1 MTTIAALN
9 VRLGMDASNFS
20 QGVNL
25 ARNEVSKVSQIL
37 RDTIPAHIKMRREL
51 DLLEKAFSK
60 SGQQTKTYAAAVQ
73 TVIDKYTPLT
83 AKYKAAAAAQK
94 ELEKAQA
101 EAAAKAARTAA
112 EGQRLTLA
120 MLSAQER
127 HNRSVSEYNRLL
139 KAGAI
144 DHVTYRRAIEQSKK
158 SLEGIN
164 SATVAGTTAT
174 GEMLGKLKILAAT
187 YLGFQTITKSIKL
200 ATEVEDAT
208 VAFEV
213 LTGSVNDGKVLFDQI
228 RRFAAESPV
237 TFSNAAQ
244 AARTLMSFGVE
255 AQRIE
260 PTLRMMSDVVGG
272 NNERFKMLSLA
283 FAQMS
288 AAGRLM
294 GQDLLQM
301 INAGFNPL
309 MQIAKDMAKQFGGL
323 ANDYMPGLKKSMEE
337 GEISAERVSKAFADA
352 TAEGGMFNGMTERL
366 AETMGG
372 KLNIALSDLEKAGAA
387 AGQAIAPLV
396 IAMTDGFSE
405 SNSVLNGM
413 VFTVEKFADGVGLA
427 AAMAKDLYTDI
438 STLSLGTTEATDKF
452 LDMIRLRDM
461 RRSREQENQ
470 GEGQFETQAN
480 QAAAAQ
486 ALTEKQRKARA
497 EAAEAEKKQQAE
509 LAKQHAKTAADRIK
523 EIEKIRKASEA
534 AFTRDVENALAAAK
548 AHFASQKKAD
558 QDRRDQITKGPQA
571 ADVGSAEAARIIA
584 EQRNAQLA
592 NRMVPQRETTQEELV
607 AKTKELLIA
616 QAAEAKRQA
625 ELLIAVKAATAA
637 MLDTRPKLF
646 RG

>member
-83 AKYKAAAAAQK
+83 AKAKAAAAAQK

-101 EAAAKAARTAA
+101 EASAKAARTAA

-144 DHVTYRRAIEQSKK
+144 DHVTYRRAVEQSRV
-158 SLEGIN
+158 SLEGAN
-164 SATVAGTTAT
+164 AATVAGTNASSA
-174 GEMLGKLKILAAT
+174 MLGQLKILAAT
-187 YLGFQTITKSIKL
+187 YLGFQTVTKSIKL
-200 ATEVEDAT
+200 ATEVEDAS

-213 LTGSVNDGKVLFDQI
+213 LTGSVNDAKVLFSQV
-228 RRFAAESPV
+228 RSFAAASPI

-244 AARTLMSFGVE
+244 ATRTLMSFGVE
-255 AQRIE
+255 VQRIQ
-260 PTLRMMSDVVGG
+260 PTLRMLSDVTGG
-272 NNERFKMLSLA
+272 NNERFKTLSLA

-309 MQIAKDMAKQFGGL
+309 QQISKMTGEDL
-323 ANDYMPGLKKSMEE
+323 IVLKKRMED
-337 GEISAERVSKAFADA
+337 GGISSAEVARAFEAA

-405 SNSVLNGM
+405 SNSVLNGL
-413 VFTVEKFADGVGLA
+413 VWTISTAVDGLGYALA
-427 AAMAKDLYTDI
+427 LTKDLYTDV
-438 STLSLGTTEATDKF
+438 STLSVGNTEATDRY
-452 LDMIRLRDM
+452 LDMIRIRDLR
-461 RRSREQENQ
+461 RAREQAREQEQ
-470 GEGQFETQAN
+470 QAN
-480 QAAAAQ
+480 GQWLFESQAKRAAAAQ
-486 ALTEKQRKARA
+486 AMTEKQRKARA

-584 EQRNAQLA
+584 ETRNAQLA
-592 NRMVPQRETTQEELV
+592 NRMVPNREAKQDEIM

-616 QAAEAKRQA
+616 QAVEAKRQA

>member
-25 ARNEVSKVSQIL
+25 ARNEVAKVSQIL

-127 HNRSVSEYNRLL
+127 HNRSVAEYNRLL
-139 KAGAI
+139 KAGVI
-144 DHVTYRRAIEQSKK
+144 DHTTYRRAVEQSKK
-158 SLEGIN
+158 SLEGVG

-174 GEMLGKLKILAAT
+174 GAMIGKLKILAAT
-187 YLGFQTITKSIKL
+187 YLGFQTVTKSIKL
-200 ATEVEDAT
+200 ATEIEDT
-208 VAFEV
+208 SVAFEV
-213 LTGSVNDGKVLFDQI
+213 LTGNVNDAKVLFEQV
-228 RRFAAESPV
+228 RRFAAASPV
-237 TFSNAAQ
+237 TFSNAAE
-244 AARTLMSFGVE
+244 ATRTLMSFGVE
-255 AQRIE
+255 VQRIQ
-260 PTLRMMSDVVGG
+260 PILRMLSDVTGG

-309 MQIAKDMAKQFGGL
+309 QQISKMTGESLVD
-323 ANDYMPGLKKSMEE
+323 LKKRMED
-337 GEISAERVSKAFADA
+337 GAISSEEVTRAFEAA

-366 AETMGG
+366 AQTMGG
-372 KLNIALSDLEKAGAA
+372 RLNIALSDLEKAGASL
-387 AGQAIAPLV
+387 GQAIGPL
-396 IAMTDGFSE
+396 IIMMTDGFDKNKSL
-405 SNSVLNGM
+405 LNDLIWL
-413 VFTVEKFADGVGLA
+413 VEKFADGAGFA
-427 AAMAKDLYTDI
+427 AAAVKDMI
-438 STLSLGTTEATDKF
+438 NAATSFDFGAEWSQTSKF
-452 LDMIRLRDM
+452 LDMVQQRD
-461 RRSREQENQ
+461 RAREREQQQQ
-470 GEGQFETQAN
+470 GDGQFESQAK
-480 QAAAAQ
+480 AASAAV
-486 ALTEKQRKARA
+486 ALTEKQRKAIA
-497 EAAEAEKKQQAE
+497 DAAEAQQKQQSE
-509 LAKQHAKTAADRIK
+509 LAKQQAKHAADRIK

-534 AFTRDVENALAAAK
+534 AFARDVRNATEAAK
-548 AHFASQKKAD
+548 AYFASQRSAD
-558 QDRRDQITKGPQA
+558 EARREQITRGPQS

-592 NRMVPQRETTQEELV
+592 NRVVPQREVKQDELI
-607 AKTKELLIA
+607 AKTKELLVA

-625 ELLIAVKAATAA
+625 ELLVAVKEATRT
-637 MLDTRPKLF
+637 MLDTRPKLY
-646 RG
+646 R

>member
-25 ARNEVSKVSQIL
+25 ARNEVAKVSQIL

-60 SGQQTKTYAAAVQ
+60 SGRQTKTYAAAVQ

-94 ELEKAQA
+94 ELERAQA

-112 EGQRLTLA
+112 EGQRLTLN

-127 HNRSVSEYNRLL
+127 HNRSVGEYSRLL

-144 DHVTYRRAIEQSKK
+144 DHVTYRRAVEQSRL
-158 SLEGIN
+158 SMESAN
-164 SATVAGTTAT
+164 AATVAGTSAT
-174 GEMLGKLKILAAT
+174 GAMLGKLKILAAT
-187 YLGFQTITKSIKL
+187 YLGFQTITKSMKL
-200 ATEVEDAT
+200 ATEVEDAN

-213 LTGSVNDGKVLFDQI
+213 LTGSVNDAKVLFDQV
-228 RRFAAESPV
+228 RRFAERSPI

-244 AARTLMSFGVE
+244 ATRTLMSFGVE
-255 AQRIE
+255 VQRIQ
-260 PTLRMMSDVVGG
+260 PTLKMLSDVTGG
-272 NNERFKMLSLA
+272 NNERFKMLTLA

-309 MQIAKDMAKQFGGL
+309 QQISKMTGESLVD
-323 ANDYMPGLKKSMEE
+323 LKKRMED
-337 GEISAERVSKAFADA
+337 GGISADEVTRAFEAA

-387 AGQAIAPLV
+387 AGQAIAPLI

-405 SNSVLNGM
+405 SNSVLNGL
-413 VFTVEKFADGVGLA
+413 VFLVEKFADGAGFA
-427 AAMAKDLYTDI
+427 AANVKDAYTLMTTLDI
-438 STLSLGTTEATDKF
+438 SKMEATGKHV
-452 LDMIRLRDM
+452 DMIRLRDM
-461 RRSREQENQ
+461 RRAREQAREQEEQ
-470 GEGQFETQAN
+470 GEGQFETQAKR
-480 QAAAAQ
+480 AAAAQ
-486 ALTEKQRKARA
+486 AMTEKQRQAIAK
-497 EAAEAEKKQQAE
+497 AAEAQQKQQAE
-509 LAKQHAKTAADRIK
+509 LAKQQAKYAADRMK

-534 AFTRDVENALAAAK
+534 AFTRDVQNATAAAK
-548 AHFASQKKAD
+548 AYFASQRKAD
-558 QDRRDQITKGPQA
+558 QDRRNQITKGPQS

-584 EQRNAQLA
+584 EQRNRQLA
-592 NRMVPQRETTQEELV
+592 GRMVPEREVKQDELI

-616 QAAEAKRQA
+616 QAAESKRQA

>member
-25 ARNEVSKVSQIL
+25 ARNEVAKVTSIMRQSVPATEKL
-37 RDTIPAHIKMRREL
+37 RAETALL
-51 DLLEKAFSK
+51 DKAFSATGK
-60 SGQQTKTYAAAVQ
+60 QSKEYANALTFLNRKYGEVQVTQTGMMGQLKQMAAAYVGFH
-73 TVIDKYTPLT
+73 TV
-83 AKYKAAAAAQK
+83 
-94 ELEKAQA
+94 
-101 EAAAKAARTAA
+101 
-112 EGQRLTLA
+112 
-120 MLSAQER
+120 
-127 HNRSVSEYNRLL
+127 
-139 KAGAI
+139 
-144 DHVTYRRAIEQSKK
+144 
-158 SLEGIN
+158 
-164 SATVAGTTAT
+164 
-174 GEMLGKLKILAAT
+174 
-187 YLGFQTITKSIKL
+187 TKSIKL
-200 ATEVEDAT
+200 AIEIEDAN

-213 LTGSVNDGKVLFDQI
+213 LTGSVNDAKVLFEQV
-228 RRFAAESPV
+228 RRFAAASPI

-244 AARTLMSFGVE
+244 ATRTLMSFGVE
-255 AQRIE
+255 AQRIQ
-260 PTLRMMSDVVGG
+260 PILRMLSDVTGG
-272 NNERFKMLSLA
+272 NNERFKFLTLA

-309 MQIAKDMAKQFGGL
+309 QQISKTTGESLVD
-323 ANDYMPGLKKSMEE
+323 LKKRMED
-337 GEISAERVSKAFADA
+337 GGISADEVTRAFEAA

-405 SNSVLNGM
+405 SNSVLNGL
-413 VFTVEKFADGVGLA
+413 VFLVEKFADGAGFA
-427 AAMAKDLYTDI
+427 AANVKDAYTLMTTLDI
-438 STLSLGTTEATDKF
+438 SKMEALGKH

-461 RRSREQENQ
+461 RRAREQAREQEGQ
-470 GEGQFETQAN
+470 GEGQFETQAKRV
-480 QAAAAQ
+480 AAAQ
-486 ALTEKQRKARA
+486 AMTEKQRKAA
-497 EAAEAEKKQQAE
+497 EDAAEAGKKRQSEAS
-509 LAKQHAKTAADRIK
+509 KQHAKDAADRVK
-523 EIEKIRKASEA
+523 EIEKLRKTAET
-534 AFTRDVENALAAAK
+534 AFSKDMRNAKSLLDAQREYFAK
-548 AHFASQKKAD
+548 QRKAD

-592 NRMVPQRETTQEELV
+592 NRMVPNREAKQDEIM

-616 QAAEAKRQA
+616 QAVESRRQA

>member
-1 MTTIAALN
+1 
-9 VRLGMDASNFS
+9 MDASNFS

-144 DHVTYRRAIEQSKK
+144 DHVTYRRAVEQSRL
-158 SLEGIN
+158 SLEGAN
-164 SATVAGTTAT
+164 AATVAGTKASSA
-174 GEMLGKLKILAAT
+174 MLGQLKILAAT

-213 LTGSVNDGKVLFDQI
+213 LTGSVNDAKVLFQQVRD
-228 RRFAAESPV
+228 FAAASPI

-244 AARTLMSFGVE
+244 ATRTMMSFGIE
-255 AQRIE
+255 AQAIQQN
-260 PTLRMMSDVVGG
+260 LRMLSDVTGG
-272 NNERFKMLSLA
+272 NNERFKSLTLA

-309 MQIAKDMAKQFGGL
+309 QQISKRTGETLGE
-323 ANDYMPGLKKSMEE
+323 LKKRMEE
-337 GEISAERVSKAFADA
+337 GGVSAQEATQAFIDGT
-352 TAEGGMFNGMTERL
+352 TAGGMYNGMTERL

-372 KLNIALSDLEKAGAA
+372 KLNIAMSDLEQAGVKL
-387 AGQAIAPLV
+387 GQAIGPL
-396 IAMTDGFSE
+396 IISMTDGFEQNKSI
-405 SNSVLNGM
+405 LNDI
-413 VFTVEKFADGVGLA
+413 VYLVEKFADGIGFALA
-427 AAMAKDLYTDI
+427 AMKDMINAAKNMDF
-438 STLSLGTTEATDKF
+438 GAEWEATNKH
-452 LDMIRLRDM
+452 LDMIAKRD
-461 RRSREQENQ
+461 RDRAREQANGQ
-470 GEGQFETQAN
+470 HGEGQFETQAKA
-480 QAAAAQ
+480 AAAAQ
-486 ALTEKQRKARA
+486 AMTEKQRQAMA
-497 EAAEAEKKQQAE
+497 EAAEAQKKQQAE
-509 LAKQHAKTAADRIK
+509 LAKQQAKSAEDRIK

-534 AFTRDVENALAAAK
+534 AFARDVENATEAAK
-548 AHFASQKKAD
+548 AYFENQRKAD

>member
-25 ARNEVSKVSQIL
+25 ARNEVAKVTSIMRQSVPATEKL
-37 RDTIPAHIKMRREL
+37 RAETALL
-51 DLLEKAFSK
+51 DKAFSATGK
-60 SGQQTKTYAAAVQ
+60 QSKEYANALAFLNRKYGEVQTTQTSMLGQLRHMAAAYV
-73 TVIDKYTPLT
+73 
-83 AKYKAAAAAQK
+83 
-94 ELEKAQA
+94 
-101 EAAAKAARTAA
+101 
-112 EGQRLTLA
+112 
-120 MLSAQER
+120 
-127 HNRSVSEYNRLL
+127 
-139 KAGAI
+139 
-144 DHVTYRRAIEQSKK
+144 
-158 SLEGIN
+158 
-164 SATVAGTTAT
+164 
-174 GEMLGKLKILAAT
+174 
-187 YLGFQTITKSIKL
+187 GFHTITKSIKL
-200 ATEVEDAT
+200 ATEVEDAS

-213 LTGSVNDGKVLFDQI
+213 LTGSVNDAKVLFSQV
-228 RRFAAESPV
+228 RSFAAASPI

-244 AARTLMSFGVE
+244 ATRTLMSFGVE
-255 AQRIE
+255 AQRIQ
-260 PTLRMMSDVVGG
+260 PILRMLSDVTGG
-272 NNERFKMLSLA
+272 NNERFKMLTLA

-309 MQIAKDMAKQFGGL
+309 QQISKMTGESLVD
-323 ANDYMPGLKKSMEE
+323 LKKRMED
-337 GEISAERVSKAFADA
+337 GGISSAEVARAFEAA

-405 SNSVLNGM
+405 SNSVLNGL
-413 VFTVEKFADGVGLA
+413 VFTVEKLADGLGLVAAYGKDAYSSLSNFRLGDLTNVG
-427 AAMAKDLYTDI
+427 KH
-438 STLSLGTTEATDKF
+438 

-461 RRSREQENQ
+461 KRAREQASEQEGQ
-470 GEGQFETQAN
+470 GEGQFEKQAN

-584 EQRNAQLA
+584 EQRNKQLA
-592 NRMVPQRETTQEELV
+592 NRVVPQRETTQEELF

>member
-1 MTTIAALN
+1 
-9 VRLGMDASNFS
+9 
-20 QGVNL
+20 
-25 ARNEVSKVSQIL
+25 
-37 RDTIPAHIKMRREL
+37 
-51 DLLEKAFSK
+51 
-60 SGQQTKTYAAAVQ
+60 
-73 TVIDKYTPLT
+73 
-83 AKYKAAAAAQK
+83 
-94 ELEKAQA
+94 
-101 EAAAKAARTAA
+101 
-112 EGQRLTLA
+112 
-120 MLSAQER
+120 
-127 HNRSVSEYNRLL
+127 
-139 KAGAI
+139 
-144 DHVTYRRAIEQSKK
+144 
-158 SLEGIN
+158 LEGAN
-164 SATVAGTTAT
+164 AATVAGTTAS
-174 GEMLGKLKILAAT
+174 GAMLGQLKILAAT

-213 LTGSVNDGKVLFDQI
+213 LTGSVNDGKVLFEQI
-228 RRFAAESPV
+228 RRFAAASPV

-309 MQIAKDMAKQFGGL
+309 MQIAKDMAKEFGGL
-323 ANDYMPGLKKSMEE
+323 ASDYMPGLKKSMED

-387 AGQAIAPLV
+387 AGQAIAPLI
-396 IAMTDGFSE
+396 IALTDGFSK
-405 SNSVLNGM
+405 SNSVLNGAIYL
-413 VFTVEKFADGVGLA
+413 VEKFADGLGLA
-427 AAMAKDLYTDI
+427 AAMAKDLYTDV
-438 STLSLGTTEATDKF
+438 STLSLGNTSATDAF
-452 LDMIRLRDM
+452 LDMTRLRDM
-461 RRSREQENQ
+461 RRAREQAREQES
-470 GEGQFETQAN
+470 EGQFESQAK
-480 QAAAAQ
+480 AAVAAV
-486 ALTEKQRKARA
+486 AMTEKQRKAA
-497 EAAEAEKKQQAE
+497 EDAANAEKKRQSEAS
-509 LAKQHAKTAADRIK
+509 KQHAKDAADRVK
-523 EIEKIRKASEA
+523 EIEKLRKASET
-534 AFTRDVENALAAAK
+534 AFSKDMRNAKSLLDAQREYFAK
-548 AHFASQKKAD
+548 QRKAD

-592 NRMVPQRETTQEELV
+592 NRMVPNRESKQDEIM

-616 QAAEAKRQA
+616 QAVESKRQA
-625 ELLIAVKAATAA
+625 ELLIAVKEATRT